1 MFDELCRALDHS
13 LSHLPCER
21 TFLIRDCIEIDG
33 CFVICHFLSL
43 FHRAGRKVILVCV
56 RNTPNHYSAALAKLG
71 VQMERAVENGST
83 VVVDYT
89 SVLAT
94 WNGRQ
99 PAMLLDNLAKAV
111 RKAASAISASSEQS
125 LLVLDCLYT
134 LQTLNGPPSSL
145 CACILTCI
153 RSVGVSSCVVMKMCA
168 SCDSQLEAL
177 CLRLADDVLDVAP
190 LETGSGN
197 DLNCQLN
204 IRRRRKDKLL
214 YEKRKLLARLHEQ
227 KVLLFNPGLVPGV
240 AV

>member
-1 MFDELCRALDHS
+1 
-13 LSHLPCER
+13 
-21 TFLIRDCIEIDG
+21 
-33 CFVICHFLSL
+33 
-43 FHRAGRKVILVCV
+43 
-56 RNTPNHYSAALAKLG
+56 
-71 VQMERAVENGST
+71 MERAVENGST

-111 RKAASAISASSEQS
+111 HFERSAVFA
-125 LLVLDCLYT
+125 VRVYF
-134 LQTLNGPPSSL
+134 NVHP
-145 CACILTCI
+145 
-153 RSVGVSSCVVMKMCA
+153 
-168 SCDSQLEAL
+168 LEAL